1 MINIVIFG
9 PPGSGKGTQSEKLI
23 EKYGLIH
30 LSTGDILRS
39 EIANGTELGVK
50 AKAFID
56 AGELVPDDDVKAMVL
71 KKFDEN
77 TDAKGFIFDG
87 FPRTCDQ
94 ARFLRHELTDRDLRI
109 NVMLTLDV
117 PTEELISRLLKRAEL
132 DGRADDKKSII
143 ERRIEIYHNQAET
156 ISEFY
161 QKMHKYVPIDG
172 MGTVD
177 EIFERITCAV
187 DATL

>member
-1 MINIVIFG
+1 MINIVLFG

-23 EKYGLIH
+23 ENYGLIH

-39 EIANGTELGVK
+39 EISNGTELGVK

-56 AGELVPDDDVKAMVL
+56 KGELVPDDDVKAMVL
-71 KKFDEN
+71 KKFDEHTN
-77 TDAKGFIFDG
+77 PKGFIFDG

-94 ARFLRHELTDRDLRI
+94 ARFLRHELTDRDLRVNI
-109 NVMLTLDV
+109 MLTLNV
-117 PTEELISRLLKRAEL
+117 PNDELVKRLLKRAEI

-143 ERRIEIYHNQAET
+143 ERRIEIYQNQSET
-156 ISEFY
+156 IAEFY
-161 QKMHKYVPIDG
+161 HKMHKYVPIDG
-172 MGTVD
+172 TGTVD
-177 EIFERITCAV
+177 EIFERICVAI